1 MYIFENSEAI
11 GVWGSGTHVCLTRGF
26 LGTSEF
32 AYAHTTPAESR
43 PLSLTRTRL
52 CRLPK
57 GKVQLWQNVQWPDRN
72 RGFLSSLLGGD
83 QRKAM
88 KELFLRKPDAAPAPA
103 AAAGTSSALQ
113 EAQKRREA
121 QRGVGEVKDIMA
133 QNAVKLAER
142 GEKLN
147 EMALRTA
154 ELENNSRDFAATVH
168 ALTAKLQKKA
178 WYEV

>member
-1 MYIFENSEAI
+1 M
-11 GVWGSGTHVCLTRGF
+11 
-26 LGTSEF
+26 
-32 AYAHTTPAESR
+32 
-43 PLSLTRTRL
+43 
-52 CRLPK
+52 
-57 GKVQLWQNVQWPDRN
+57 QLWQNVQWPDRN

-103 AAAGTSSALQ
+103 AAGTGTGTSSALQ

-154 ELENNSRDFAATVH
+154 ELENHSRDFAANVH

-178 WYEV
+178 WYEP